1 MSEAEVGAGRLRDE
15 ADFRRYWWSRVLSLS
30 GTVITLVALPVLVY
44 RLSDSAFL
52 TALVAALE
60 AAPYLVFGLLA
71 GALSDRWDRKSVM
84 VTADFVNAAVMIS
97 VPVAAWLGVL
107 TVPHVL
113 AVAFVSPAVATFFDG
128 ANFGALPVLVG
139 RDRIAAANAAVWGAA
154 TSIEMVLPA
163 VVGVA
168 LAVIDPAT
176 LLVVDAL
183 SFVASGLFV
192 RAISRLLHDPDRR
205 REPLTRRLVASDVGE
220 GLRFLIRHS
229 GVRTMTIIGTVQC
242 LSGGGFVALIV
253 VWCDRVLGV
262 GTQGL
267 RFGLVYGGW
276 SVGALLA
283 SLLLPRLLRHTTPAS
298 VALVALP
305 VAAVLGIATALMTQ
319 WVLASLGLLA
329 WGTAYTL
336 VVVNSI
342 SYRQQVTPE
351 HLLGRVNTA
360 GRMLSWGAG
369 WTLGAVLGGTLGHVL
384 GVRQALVAVA
394 SLGLVSVVVAWT
406 SPLRRLAL
414 QLETDPVSPA

>member
-1 MSEAEVGAGRLRDE
+1 
-15 ADFRRYWWSRVLSLS
+15 
-30 GTVITLVALPVLVY
+30 
-44 RLSDSAFL
+44 
-52 TALVAALE
+52 
-60 AAPYLVFGLLA
+60 
-71 GALSDRWDRKSVM
+71 
-84 VTADFVNAAVMIS
+84 
-97 VPVAAWLGVL
+97 
-107 TVPHVL
+107 
-113 AVAFVSPAVATFFDG
+113 
-128 ANFGALPVLVG
+128 
-139 RDRIAAANAAVWGAA
+139 
-154 TSIEMVLPA
+154 
-163 VVGVA
+163 
-168 LAVIDPAT
+168 
-176 LLVVDAL
+176 
-183 SFVASGLFV
+183 V

-205 REPLTRRLVASDVGE
+205 REPLTRRLVASDIGE

-298 VALVALP
+298 VALVTLP
-305 VAAVLGIATALMTQ
+305 FAAVLAIATAFMTQ

-369 WTLGAVLGGTLGHVL
+369 WTLGAVIGGALGHVL
-384 GVRQALVAVA
+384 GVRQALVAMA
-394 SLGLVSVVVAWT
+394 ALGLVSVMVAWT

-414 QLETDPVSPA
+414 QLEADPVTPA